1 MATKTVNEEWI
12 LRRLWNMQVFWSFSQ
27 MNLIKQEIFIII
39 WCKPWCMR
47 KFSWILGFGKFHY
60 WLLLVCGWANAS
72 DAIELLCISFL
83 LPSAE
88 CDLKLTTS
96 DKGWLSA
103 TAFIGTRIKTKLFFD
118 SFENKIFLFKMPYK
132 WSIIFKECYLVV
144 IFGEASAMSME
155 ERTLL
160 L

>member
-1 MATKTVNEEWI
+1 M
-12 LRRLWNMQVFWSFSQ
+12 L
-27 MNLIKQEIFIII
+27 
-39 WCKPWCMR
+39 

-103 TAFIGTRIKTKLFFD
+103 TAFIGTIIKTKLFFD
-118 SFENKIFLFKMPYK
+118 SFEYK
-132 WSIIFKECYLVV
+132 SSHYTGFYKLKCY
-144 IFGEASAMSME
+144 IND
-155 ERTLL
+155 
-160 L
+160 

>member
-1 MATKTVNEEWI
+1 
-12 LRRLWNMQVFWSFSQ
+12 
-27 MNLIKQEIFIII
+27 
-39 WCKPWCMR
+39 MR
-47 KFSWILGFGKFHY
+47 KLSWFSGFGKFHY

-103 TAFIGTRIKTKLFFD
+103 TAFIGTRIKIKLVFD
-118 SFENKIFLFKMPYK
+118 SFEYLPSKTFVIEMP
-132 WSIIFKECYLVV
+132 
-144 IFGEASAMSME
+144 
-155 ERTLL
+155 
-160 L
+160 